1 MRRSLLLL
9 LVLLSL
15 RSHAAE
21 NVVVWDFAS
30 RDGEKDKTTE
40 SLTYEF
46 EEALSENCS
55 YDVLERRK
63 LDRLQAVIKNEKAL
77 QDIGE
82 LTAGGSTE
90 LKRLGASLVVFGEVY
105 DDVDSGE
112 VIVTVTFQDFKGK
125 KVLIRSIPLR
135 RGLLRDSATRRDSMA
150 TLAGKICKNTK
161 TTETQ
166 GKSSRVMAND
176 FIFDLEKCTRTDR
189 SILCNFQITNNGE
202 DRKLFIVGN
211 VTYGYGSVVGEIRVP
226 EGTATIIY
234 DDFNNEAAAARAQI
248 SNASADI
255 STYSASVGARLIS
268 GRPAQA
274 SLRFDALSSKATTVT
289 RLDVTCVDGETNE
302 VFVVTFKNLALVK

>member
-1 MRRSLLLL
+1 MLFL
-9 LVLLSL
+9 LVVLSL

-90 LKRLGASLVVFGEVY
+90 LRRLGVSLVVFGEVY

-135 RGLLRDSATRRDSMA
+135 RGLLRDSTSRRNSMA
-150 TLAGKICKNTK
+150 TLAGKICKSTK

-166 GKSSRVMAND
+166 GKAGRVMAND
-176 FIFDLEKCTRTDR
+176 FIFDLEKCTLSDR

-211 VTYGYGSVVGEIRVP
+211 VTYGYGSVVGETRVP
-226 EGTATIIY
+226 QGTATIIY
-234 DDFNNEAAAARAQI
+234 DDFNNEAAAVRAQV

-255 STYSASVGARLIS
+255 STYSASVGATLIS

-274 SLRFDALSSKATTVT
+274 SLRFDGLSSKATTVT

-302 VFVVTFKNLALVK
+302 VFVATFKNLALVK